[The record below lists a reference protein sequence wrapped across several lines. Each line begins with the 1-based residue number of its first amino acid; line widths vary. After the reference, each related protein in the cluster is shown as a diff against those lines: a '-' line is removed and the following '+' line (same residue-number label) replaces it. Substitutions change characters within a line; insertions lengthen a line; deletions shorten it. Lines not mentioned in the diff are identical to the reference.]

1 MTSRARGFTLIE
13 LLLAISI
20 LAIIAVLGWRGL
32 DSIVRS
38 RETLTAGMDQTRGL
52 QLAFAQMQSDCENMA
67 DSTLLRNRA
76 FLQAEDN
83 RITLVRMVMAENQPT
98 RLQVV
103 SYRVRDGVLTRRE
116 SLATRELTQLDSL
129 WQAALGDTDSS
140 VAAVALQSG
149 VQGMAMRFWMPGSA
163 APRHRR
169 RLAPRPAYR
178 RRPPAPNLPTG
189 LEVSLT
195 QQARNPAGEVFPAGG
210 TVKLKR
216 QQGVAV
222 VTALLLTTLAVTIVA
237 SLFWQQQVQVRS
249 MENQR
254 LQLQTRWIVRGAL
267 DLSRLILNQDV
278 SDSPNLRSW
287 VASGPRRW
295 KKRGWT
301 ITWSASACRARTS
314 TPRCPAAWRMRRALQ
329 SGQSGGQQCGRR
341 DGSI

>member
-52 QLAFAQMQSDCENMA
+52 QLAFAQMQSDCENLA

-116 SLATRELTQLDSL
+116 SLATRELTQLDTL

-149 VQGMAMRFWMPGSA
+149 VQGMAMRLWVPSPGA
-163 APRHRR
+163 APGNTGG
-169 RLAPRPAYR
+169 RLAPHGVS
-178 RRPPAPNLPTG
+178 PPA
-189 LEVSLT
+189 V
-195 QQARNPAGEVFPAGG
+195 
-210 TVKLKR
+210 
-216 QQGVAV
+216 
-222 VTALLLTTLAVTIVA
+222 
-237 SLFWQQQVQVRS
+237 
-249 MENQR
+249 
-254 LQLQTRWIVRGAL
+254 
-267 DLSRLILNQDV
+267 
-278 SDSPNLRSW
+278 
-287 VASGPRRW
+287 
-295 KKRGWT
+295 
-301 ITWSASACRARTS
+301 RAR
-314 TPRCPAAWRMRRALQ
+314 RCRPGWKYR
-329 SGQSGGQQCGRR
+329 
-341 DGSI
+341 